1 MAGLGLALG
10 GGGSKGAY
18 QIGAWRAFRE
28 QGIEFTAI
36 TGTSIG
42 AINAALMVSEAYDRA
57 LEMWQNLTMDQ
68 CLTFSPDANLKSTD
82 LLSLH
87 NANLLAREFLAQGG
101 LDTKPFRDLL
111 REYIDEAAVRNSK
124 IRFGLMTVLL
134 PDLKPQPMWIEQI
147 PQGQLVDYIM
157 ASSHL
162 PGLQPVEIDGRR
174 YIDGG
179 FAENVPVSM
188 LRRIGMRRI
197 VAVDLE
203 ARPSLRGP
211 LEDNTQLVF
220 IHNKKELG
228 GLLDLTP
235 SVLQRNRQLGYFDT
249 LKALDRLCG
258 EYFAFP
264 PEEYEILVQ
273 RLGYDLLPGLE
284 QAALVYDMDRTILYN
299 ADDFVREIRDRRQQ
313 TQAVYE
319 KRRQELQ
326 VESKLKAIASGKL
339 KVLNLLPSMKL
350 AMLLEA
356 TANNMQNG
364 AAPKMPLKLFANL
377 TSAATA
383 LQMLPEVSEI
393 R

>member
-28 QGIEFTAI
+28 QGMQFSAI

-42 AINAALMVSEAYDRA
+42 SINAALMIGTGYDRA
-57 LEMWQNLTMDQ
+57 LEMWQNLRMDQ

-82 LLSLH
+82 LLNFR

-101 LDTKPFRDLL
+101 FDTKPFRDLL
-111 REYIDEAAVRNSK
+111 REYIDEAAIRKSPVRY
-124 IRFGLMTVLL
+124 GLMTVLL
-134 PDLKPQPMWIEQI
+134 PDLKPQPMWIDQI
-147 PQGQLVDYIM
+147 PQGQLIDYIM

-162 PGLQPVEIDGRR
+162 PGLLPVEIDGRR

-179 FAENVPVSM
+179 FAENVPVTM

-203 ARPSLRGP
+203 VRPSLRGP

-220 IHNKKELG
+220 IHNKKDLG

-235 SVLQRNRQLGYFDT
+235 SVLQRNRQLGYFDAM
-249 LKALDRLCG
+249 KAMDCLCG
-258 EYFAFP
+258 EFFTFDP
-264 PEEYEILVQ
+264 GEYAELVQ
-273 RLGYDLLPGLE
+273 QFGYDMIPGLE
-284 QAALVYDMDRTILYN
+284 QAALVYDMDRTILYS
-299 ADDFVREIRDRRQQ
+299 ASEFIREIRRRRLESQ
-313 TQAVYE
+313 VIYE

-326 VESKLKAIASGKL
+326 VESKLRAIASGKL
-339 KVLNLLPSMKL
+339 KVLNLLPPLKM
-350 AMLLEA
+350 AMLLEVS
-356 TANNMQNG
+356 TNNVQNG
-364 AAPKMPLKLFANL
+364 NGPKIPLKLFAGLN
-377 TSAATA
+377 TAAMA
-383 LQMLPEVSEI
+383 LQMIPEE
-393 R
+393 